1 MQSAGQEVAQLI
13 DICSSLISW
22 NPRYIEWQDKLNR
35 IPKHAL
41 YQSYMYFFK
50 STHVIKFVPVIL
62 VKVLYKNRQ
71 LENDYSHWVFC
82 QFGKE
87 PIKFLLPLF
96 GGWTSTDQFVASMDN
111 FTKESYSSNFFYN
124 CMTDNTYSISGLTQE
139 DRHFVFQCLE
149 GRFLSRQ
156 QK

>member
-1 MQSAGQEVAQLI
+1 MAQLI
-13 DICSSLISW
+13 NKCSSLEPMLQWVTRQTQQDSKTCFISVKYAFLQVYTC
-22 NPRYIEWQDKLNR
+22 NKIC
-35 IPKHAL
+35 AC
-41 YQSYMYFFK
+41 YFG
-50 STHVIKFVPVIL
+50 
-62 VKVLYKNRQ
+62 KVTLQLYKNRQ
-71 LENDYSHWVFC
+71 LENDYPRWIFC

-111 FTKESYSSNFFYN
+111 FTKESYSSNFFSN